1 LRYQLRAMSKFN
13 FKIQPV
19 FEWCSCCSIFSF
31 MCSILATIVCL
42 FVLFLLEIV
51 FSVLLSIYG
60 LWLPLW
66 YLRFMAYDY
75 HFGIFCLNFLFI
87 SCYMIGSNMFL
98 FIRKSTC
105 FNGIYVIQAFYLYV
119 LSLLFSYLVS
129 LVYEFYQF
137 HLTYFSAKEKK

>member
-1 LRYQLRAMSKFN
+1 MNSISTIDINTKLKNIQNYNCMPHQDLKTLSYILYIHVYIHTWKLSFNNYHIITNNKMGLKQTFFIKRTRAMSKFN

-66 YLRFMAYDY
+66 YLQ
-75 HFGIFCLNFLFI
+75 
-87 SCYMIGSNMFL
+87 
-98 FIRKSTC
+98 T
-105 FNGIYVIQAFYLYV
+105 
-119 LSLLFSYLVS
+119 LLV
-129 LVYEFYQF
+129 QM
-137 HLTYFSAKEKK
+137 